1 LYFHKEKEMVA
12 FRKWYPALAVFALTA
27 IPAAAQSTGQPLACF
42 ANSGVPPVVRAEG
55 YTELVGDLVITCS
68 GGNPASPFLA
78 NFQLFLNTNITSRLV
93 ATSPDTSEALLMIDE
108 PGLTR
113 LDANGAQTTVT
124 TPFCVSPGIT
134 SNSSVG
140 LTAALPSDAPSLSQV
155 PGLPVGG
162 GTAPICNNTPSAIG
176 TGVTAGPANQTFQQ
190 GTYTV
195 FRAGRGAQPNQTIG
209 GVSVGN
215 ENLLVWAGIP
225 VVPPG
230 SNRQRTFRIT
240 NVRANANGLGASQT
254 LIPTQILAYISVFP
268 QGTLPIDNPQQTVG
282 YVQTGMLFDVR
293 ACGGGSLD
301 SATITFAQCTS
312 TSAQR
317 DFFADPLRSGSLP
330 ANASLRFR
338 EGFQTAFKPQI
349 IGGQEASIPGVVY
362 NSESGFV
369 RPETGIAGVADS
381 GTRLAARFSN
391 VPAGIRL
398 FVAGTNNTIGSS
410 TGTAAV
416 LVTTDAAGASNIG
429 SPSVV
434 RPVPTAPFSQ
444 GTLTCSTNSSPA
456 IEVPLTNGAGTAVW
470 EVTASNPSSNET
482 LIFDYAI
489 AYRNNQS
496 QGVPGVGTGTVIGNL
511 APFYTANNQ
520 VERMGTTI
528 LPIPRFAART
538 DSATALTINACQ
550 TNLLFP
556 YVTNWAGFDTGI
568 AIANTSSDP
577 FSSPTDRQQAGRCTF
592 NYYGRLANGNPPTTT
607 RQQTDRDVATGETIT
622 MVLSSGGGLGLTGNP
637 NFQGYI
643 IATCDFQYAHGFA
656 FITDGPIG
664 QARVAEGYL
673 ALVLDGADAGR
684 LRAGTVAEV
693 RGH

>member
-1 LYFHKEKEMVA
+1 MVA
-12 FRKWYPALAVFALTA
+12 FRKWYPALAVLAFTA
-27 IPAAAQSTGQPLACF
+27 IPAAAQTTAGTPLNCF
-42 ANSGVPPVVRAEG
+42 ANSGVPPIVRAEG
-55 YTELVGDLVITCS
+55 FTELVGDLVITCT
-68 GGNPASPFLA
+68 GGNPAAPFLA

-93 ATSPDTSEALLMIDE
+93 STGPDTSEALLMIDE
-108 PGLTR
+108 PGLER
-113 LDANGAQTTVT
+113 LNVNGGPGVAP
-124 TPFCVSPGIT
+124 PFCVSPTIT
-134 SNSSVG
+134 SN
-140 LTAALPSDAPSLSQV
+140 TAGG
-155 PGLPVGG
+155 PGGI
-162 GTAPICNNTPSAIG
+162 TAPTCNLIDAS
-176 TGVTAGPANQTFQQ
+176 QTNQQ
-190 GTYTV
+190 GTYNV
-195 FRAGRGAQPNQTIG
+195 FRAGRGGQPNQTIG
-209 GVSVGN
+209 GQSVGN

-230 SNRQRTFRIT
+230 SNRTRTFRIT

-282 YVQTGMLFDVR
+282 YVQQGMLFDVR
-293 ACGGGSLD
+293 SCSNGSLD
-301 SATITFAQCTS
+301 SATTTFAQCAS

-317 DFFADPLRSGSLP
+317 DFFADPLRSGTLG
-330 ANASLRFR
+330 ANAALRFR

-349 IGGQEASIPGVVY
+349 IAGDGLTILGQASSIPGVVY

-381 GTRLAARFSN
+381 GTRLAARFTN
-391 VPAGIRL
+391 IPAGVRL
-398 FVAGTNNTIGSS
+398 FVSGTQVSGSTTNS
-410 TGTAAV
+410 TAV
-416 LVTTDAAGASNIG
+416 LVTTDVAGASNIG
-429 SPSVV
+429 SPSVS
-434 RPVPTAPFSQ
+434 RPAPTAPFSQ
-444 GTLTCSTNSSPA
+444 GSLSCGSGTAPA
-456 IEVPLTNGAGTAVW
+456 IEVPIVNGSGTAVW
-470 EVTASNPSSNET
+470 EVTGSNPSANEEFLFSYAVAFRSN
-482 LIFDYAI
+482 A
-489 AYRNNQS
+489 A
-496 QGVPGVGTGTVIGNL
+496 QGVPGLGNGRVIGNL

-538 DSATALTINACQ
+538 ESASALTFNACV

-568 AIANTSSDP
+568 AIANTSQDP
-577 FSSPTDRQQAGRCTF
+577 FGSPADRLQAGRCAL

-607 RQQTDRDVATGETIT
+607 REQTDRDVAAGETIT
-622 MVLSSGGGLGLTGNP
+622 LVLSSGGGLGLTGNP

-643 IATCDFQYAHGFA
+643 IAQCDFRFAHGFA

-673 ALVLDGADAGR
+673 ALVLDGFENKRGLNTD
-684 LRAGTVAEV
+684 AEV

>member
-1 LYFHKEKEMVA
+1 
-12 FRKWYPALAVFALTA
+12 
-27 IPAAAQSTGQPLACF
+27 
-42 ANSGVPPVVRAEG
+42 
-55 YTELVGDLVITCS
+55 LVGDLVISCT
-68 GGNPASPFLA
+68 GGNPNTPFLA

-108 PGLTR
+108 PGLAR
-113 LDANGAQTTVT
+113 LDAGGNPTTAT
-124 TPFCVSPGIT
+124 TPFCV
-134 SNSSVG
+134 
-140 LTAALPSDAPSLSQV
+140 APSIAANSTIPTINQTVGGATTAVSQV
-155 PGLPVGG
+155 PGLVATGSAAG
-162 GTAPICNNTPSAIG
+162 FCNNIAPGANQTLP
-176 TGVTAGPANQTFQQ
+176 TGATAGAAGQTFQQ

-195 FRAGRGAQPNQTIG
+195 FRAGRGNQPNQTIG
-209 GVSVGN
+209 GQSVGN
-215 ENLLVWAGIP
+215 ENLLVWAGVP

-282 YVQTGMLFDVR
+282 YVQQGMLFDVR

-317 DFFADPLRSGSLP
+317 DFFADPLRSGSLG

-349 IGGQEASIPGVVY
+349 ILGQESSVPGVVY

-381 GTRLAARFSN
+381 GTRLAARFTN
-391 VPAGIRL
+391 IPAGVRL
-398 FVAGTNNTIGSS
+398 FVAGTSSSSS
-410 TGTAAV
+410 TAGAAAV

-429 SPSVV
+429 SPSAT
-434 RPVPTAPFSQ
+434 RPLPTAPFSQ
-444 GTLTCSTNSSPA
+444 GNLTCSGVTNVPA
-456 IEVPLTNGAGTAVW
+456 IEVPLVNGAGLAVW
-470 EVTASNPSSNET
+470 EVTSSNPSANEEF
-482 LIFDYAI
+482 IFPYAV
-489 AYRNNQS
+489 AFRHNQS
-496 QGVPGVGTGTVIGNL
+496 QGLPGIGNGRVIGNL

-538 DSATALTINACQ
+538 DSNSAVTFNACQ

-568 AIANTSSDP
+568 AIANTSQDP
-577 FSSPTDRQQAGRCTF
+577 FGSPNDRLQAGRCTM

-607 RQQTDRDVATGETIT
+607 REQTDRDVAAGETIT
-622 MVLSSGGGLGLTGNP
+622 MVLSSGGGLGLRGNA

-643 IATCDFQYAHGFA
+643 IATCDFRFAHGFA

-673 ALVLDGADAGR
+673 ALVIDGSDANN
-684 LRAGTVAEV
+684 LRGTSVAENL
-693 RGH
+693 GH

>member
-1 LYFHKEKEMVA
+1 MVA
-12 FRKWYPALAVFALTA
+12 FRKWYPALAVFAFMALPSSAQVTA
-27 IPAAAQSTGQPLACF
+27 GQPLNCF

-55 YTELVGDLVITCS
+55 FTELVGDLVITCT
-68 GGNPASPFLA
+68 GGNPAAPFLA

-108 PGLTR
+108 PGLAR
-113 LDANGAQTTVT
+113 LDVNGNPTTTT
-124 TPFCVSPGIT
+124 TPFCVAPSIGANSERAQVAGGTVGAQGPATTACNASPAFAVSPGSTI
-134 SNSSVG
+134 
-140 LTAALPSDAPSLSQV
+140 
-155 PGLPVGG
+155 
-162 GTAPICNNTPSAIG
+162 NTPD
-176 TGVTAGPANQTFQQ
+176 TFQQ

-209 GVSVGN
+209 GQSVGN

-230 SNRQRTFRIT
+230 SNRVRTFRIT

-293 ACGGGSLD
+293 NCGGGSLD
-301 SATITFAQCTS
+301 SANITFAQCTS

-317 DFFADPLRSGSLP
+317 DFFGDPLRSGDLP

-349 IGGQEASIPGVVY
+349 ISGQEASIPGVVY

-381 GTRLAARFSN
+381 GTRLAARFTN
-391 VPAGIRL
+391 IPAGVRL
-398 FVAGTNNTIGSS
+398 FVSGTQANGTS
-410 TGTAAV
+410 TGGTAV

-429 SPSVV
+429 SPSVA
-434 RPVPTAPFSQ
+434 RPLPTAPFSQ
-444 GTLTCSTNSSPA
+444 GRLTCSGSNTPA
-456 IEVPLTNGAGTAVW
+456 IEIPLTNGAGTAVW
-470 EVTASNPSSNET
+470 EVTASNPSANET
-482 LIFDYAI
+482 FIFDYAI
-489 AYRNNQS
+489 AYRHNPG
-496 QGVPGVGTGTVIGNL
+496 QGVPGVGTARVIGNF

-538 DSATALTINACQ
+538 DASNAATINACQ

-568 AIANTSSDP
+568 AIANTSQDP
-577 FSSPTDRQQAGRCTF
+577 FGSPADRLQNGRCTL
-592 NYYGRLANGNPPTTT
+592 NYYGRLANGNPLTTT
-607 RQQTDRDVATGETIT
+607 REQTDRDVAAGETIT
-622 MVLSSGGGLGLTGNP
+622 LVLSSGGGLGLRGNP
-637 NFQGYI
+637 NMQGYI
-643 IATCDFQYAHGFA
+643 IATCDFQFAHGFA

-673 ALVLDGADAGR
+673 ALVLDGADENS
-684 LRAGTVAEV
+684 LRGSDVGEV

>member
-1 LYFHKEKEMVA
+1 MVA
-12 FRKWYPALAVFALTA
+12 FRKWYPALAVVAFMAM
-27 IPAAAQSTGQPLACF
+27 PAAAQVTSGTPLNCF

-55 YTELVGDLVITCS
+55 YTELTGDLVITCT
-68 GGNPASPFLA
+68 GGNPAVPFLA

-108 PGLTR
+108 PGLAR
-113 LDANGAQTTVT
+113 LDTSGNPTVAT
-124 TPFCVSPGIT
+124 TPFCVSPGIA
-134 SNSSVG
+134 SN
-140 LTAALPSDAPSLSQV
+140 
-155 PGLPVGG
+155 
-162 GTAPICNNTPSAIG
+162 
-176 TGVTAGPANQTFQQ
+176 TAGGPAGGPAPACNPATAGQSYQQ
-190 GTYTV
+190 NTYTV
-195 FRAGRGAQPNQTIG
+195 FRAGRGNQPNQTIG
-209 GVSVGN
+209 GQSVGN

-230 SNRQRTFRIT
+230 SNQTRTFRIT

-301 SATITFAQCTS
+301 SATITFFQCAS
-312 TSAQR
+312 SSAQR
-317 DFFADPLRSGSLP
+317 DFFADPLRSGTLASI
-330 ANASLRFR
+330 ASLRFR

-349 IGGQEASIPGVVY
+349 ITDLANPVANNQALSIPGVVY

-391 VPAGIRL
+391 IPAGVRL
-398 FVAGTNNTIGSS
+398 FVGGRAGQGTTGVTAGATDAV
-410 TGTAAV
+410 TGTSNAV

-429 SPSVV
+429 APSVA
-434 RPVPTAPFSQ
+434 RPLPTAPFSQ
-444 GTLTCSTNSSPA
+444 GALSCSTGYNVPA
-456 IEVPLTNGAGTAVW
+456 IEIPLTNGSGLAVW
-470 EVTASNPSSNET
+470 EVISSNPSVNEE
-482 LIFDYAI
+482 FVFPFAVG
-489 AYRNNQS
+489 YRHNPS
-496 QGVPGVGTGTVIGNL
+496 QGVPGLGTGRVTGNL

-538 DSATALTINACQ
+538 DTSSAVIFNPCV

-556 YVTNWAGFDTGI
+556 YVTNWAGFDTGL
-568 AIANTSSDP
+568 AIANTSTDP
-577 FSSPTDRQQAGRCTF
+577 FSSASERVQAGRCTL

-607 RQQTDRDVATGETIT
+607 REQTDRDVASGETIT
-622 MVLSSGGGLGLTGNP
+622 MVLSTGGGLGLRGNP

-643 IATCDFQYAHGFA
+643 IAQCDFRFAHGFA

-673 ALVLDGADAGR
+673 ALVLDAAGANRTGVT
-684 LRAGTVAEV
+684 GENQ
-693 RGH
+693 GH

>member
-1 LYFHKEKEMVA
+1 MVA
-12 FRKWYPALAVFALTA
+12 FRKWSPALAVFAFMA
-27 IPAAAQSTGQPLACF
+27 IPAAAQTTAGTPLNCF
-42 ANSGVPPVVRAEG
+42 ANAGVPPVVRAEG
-55 YTELVGDLVITCS
+55 YTELVGDLVITCT
-68 GGNPASPFLA
+68 GGNPATPFLA

-93 ATSPDTSEALLMIDE
+93 STGPDTSEALLMIDE
-108 PGLTR
+108 PNLPR
-113 LDANGAQTTVT
+113 LDANGAPGVT
-124 TPFCVSPGIT
+124 TPFCVAPAIVNNSDRAQLAGGATGATGPTCNGSAAYAVAPGT
-134 SNSSVG
+134 VVSTN
-140 LTAALPSDAPSLSQV
+140 
-155 PGLPVGG
+155 
-162 GTAPICNNTPSAIG
+162 
-176 TGVTAGPANQTFQQ
+176 TFQQ

-195 FRAGRGAQPNQTIG
+195 FRAGRGNQPNQTIG
-209 GVSVGN
+209 GQSVGN
-215 ENLLVWAGIP
+215 ENLLVWAGVP
-225 VVPPG
+225 VIPPG

-282 YVQTGMLFDVR
+282 YVQQGMLFDVR
-293 ACGGGSLD
+293 ACGGGGLD
-301 SATITFAQCTS
+301 SGTITFAQCTS

-349 IGGQEASIPGVVY
+349 ILPGQDQSVPGVVY

-381 GTRLAARFSN
+381 GTRLAARFTN
-391 VPAGIRL
+391 IPAGVRL
-398 FVAGTNNTIGSS
+398 FVSGQSAAGTSAGA
-410 TGTAAV
+410 AAV
-416 LVTTDAAGASNIG
+416 LVTADAAGASNIG
-429 SPSVV
+429 SPSVS
-434 RPVPTAPFSQ
+434 RPLPTAPFSQ
-444 GTLTCSTNSSPA
+444 GNLTCGSNSTPA
-456 IEVPLTNGAGTAVW
+456 IEVPLVNGAGTAVW
-470 EVTASNPSSNET
+470 EVTASNPSANET
-482 LIFDYAI
+482 FIFDYAV
-489 AYRNNQS
+489 AFRNNQS
-496 QGVPGVGTGTVIGNL
+496 QNLPGVGNGRVIGNL

-538 DSATALTINACQ
+538 DSNSAVTFNACQ

-568 AIANTSSDP
+568 AIANTSQDP
-577 FSSPTDRQQAGRCTF
+577 FGSPSDRLQNGRCTL
-592 NYYGRLANGNPPTTT
+592 NYFGRLANGNPPTTT
-607 RQQTDRDVATGETIT
+607 REQTDRDVAAGETIT
-622 MVLSSGGGLGLTGNP
+622 LVLSTGGGLGLRGNP

-643 IATCDFQYAHGFA
+643 IATCDFRFGHGFA

-673 ALVLDGADAGR
+673 ALVLDGADENN
-684 LRAGTVAEV
+684 LRGSPVGEV

>member
-1 LYFHKEKEMVA
+1 MVA
-12 FRKWYPALAVFALTA
+12 FRKWYPALAVFALMAMPAVAQVTA
-27 IPAAAQSTGQPLACF
+27 GQPLNCF

-55 YTELVGDLVITCS
+55 FTELTGDLVITCT
-68 GGNPASPFLA
+68 GGNPATPFLA

-93 ATSPDTSEALLMIDE
+93 STGPDTSEALLLIDE
-108 PGLTR
+108 PGLAR
-113 LDANGAQTTVT
+113 LDASGATTTVT
-124 TPFCVSPGIT
+124 TPFCVAPAIG
-134 SNSSVG
+134 SNSATTIANLG
-140 LTAALPSDAPSLSQV
+140 TAATPA
-155 PGLPVGG
+155 GF
-162 GTAPICNNTPSAIG
+162 CNNLPTATG
-176 TGVTAGPANQTFQQ
+176 TGVTPGPANQTFQQ

-195 FRAGRGAQPNQTIG
+195 FRAGRGAQPNVTIG
-209 GVSVGN
+209 GQSVGN

-225 VVPPG
+225 VIPPG
-230 SNRQRTFRIT
+230 SNRTRTFRIT

-293 ACGGGSLD
+293 NCDGGSLD
-301 SATITFAQCTS
+301 NDNITFAQCTS

-317 DFFADPLRSGSLP
+317 DFFADPLRSGTL
-330 ANASLRFR
+330 AADAALRFR

-391 VPAGIRL
+391 IPAGIRL
-398 FVAGTNNTIGSS
+398 FVSAREANGTSAGA
-410 TGTAAV
+410 AAV

-429 SPSVV
+429 SPSVS
-434 RPVPTAPFSQ
+434 RPLPTAPFSQ
-444 GTLTCSTNSSPA
+444 GNLRCLDVSANDRPA
-456 IEVPLTNGAGTAVW
+456 IEIPLTNGAGLAVW
-470 EVTASNPSSNET
+470 EVTASNPSANET
-482 LIFDYAI
+482 FLFTFAI
-489 AYRNNQS
+489 AYRHNPG
-496 QGVPGVGTGTVIGNL
+496 QGVPGVGTGRVIGNF

-538 DSATALTINACQ
+538 DTNNVTIINACQ

-568 AIANTSSDP
+568 SIANTSQDP
-577 FSSPTDRQQAGRCTF
+577 FGTPADRLQNGRCTL

-607 RQQTDRDVATGETIT
+607 REQTDRDVAAGETIT
-622 MVLSSGGGLGLTGNP
+622 LVLSSGGGLGLRGNP

-643 IATCDFQYAHGFA
+643 IATCDFQFAHGFA

-673 ALVLDGADAGR
+673 ALVLDGADENS
-684 LRAGTVAEV
+684 LRGSDVGEV

>member
-1 LYFHKEKEMVA
+1 MVA
-12 FRKWYPALAVFALTA
+12 FRKWSPALAVLAFMA
-27 IPAAAQSTGQPLACF
+27 IPAAAQTSTGTPLNCF

-55 YTELVGDLVITCS
+55 FTELTGDLVITCT
-68 GGNPASPFLA
+68 GGNPAAAFLA

-93 ATSPDTSEALLMIDE
+93 STGPDTSEALLMIDE
-108 PGLTR
+108 PGLAR
-113 LDANGAQTTVT
+113 LDANGNATPVT
-124 TPFCVSPGIT
+124 TPFCVSPAIA
-134 SNSSVG
+134 SNSAG
-140 LTAALPSDAPSLSQV
+140 GP
-155 PGLPVGG
+155 GG
-162 GTAPICNNTPSAIG
+162 G
-176 TGVTAGPANQTFQQ
+176 AGPSCNPAVASQTFQQ

-195 FRAGRGAQPNQTIG
+195 FRAGRGNQPNQTVG
-209 GVSVGN
+209 GQSVGN

-225 VVPPG
+225 VIPPG

-293 ACGGGSLD
+293 SCSGGSLD
-301 SATITFAQCTS
+301 SATITFAQCQS

-317 DFFADPLRSGSLP
+317 DFFSDPLRSGSLG
-330 ANASLRFR
+330 ANAALRFR
-338 EGFQTAFKPQI
+338 EGFQTAFKPQGI
-349 IGGQEASIPGVVY
+349 WGTTAPLQEASIPGVVY

-369 RPETGIAGVADS
+369 RPELGIVGVADS
-381 GTRLAARFSN
+381 GTRLAARFTN
-391 VPAGIRL
+391 FPAGVRL
-398 FVAGTNNTIGSS
+398 FVSGTQAAGSDAGAT
-410 TGTAAV
+410 AV
-416 LVTTDAAGASNIG
+416 LVTTDANGASNIG
-429 SPSVV
+429 SPIVG

-444 GTLTCSTNSSPA
+444 GTLTCGVNSTPA
-456 IEVPLTNGAGTAVW
+456 IEVPLTNGAGLAVW
-470 EVTASNPSSNET
+470 EVTGSNPSANET
-482 LIFDYAI
+482 FLFNYAV
-489 AYRNNQS
+489 AFRHNQS
-496 QGVPGVGTGTVIGNL
+496 QGLPGLGNGRVIGNL

-538 DSATALTINACQ
+538 DSNSAVTFNACL

-568 AIANTSSDP
+568 AIANTSQDQ
-577 FSSPTDRQQAGRCTF
+577 FGSPNDRLQAGRCTL
-592 NYYGRLANGNPPTTT
+592 NYFGRLANGNPPTTT
-607 RQQTDRDVATGETIT
+607 REQTDRDVAAGETIT
-622 MVLSSGGGLGLTGNP
+622 MVLSSGGGLGLRGNA

-643 IATCDFQYAHGFA
+643 IAQCDFRFAHGFA

-673 ALVLDGADAGR
+673 ALVLDGGDVNS
-684 LRAGTVAEV
+684 LRGSAVAEV